1 MSTAH
6 PTTHTE
12 PCHAIQPDHRSRAV
26 LPHRQLRTPA
36 TVQHFDETRPMGV
49 TAASFA
55 IGAVLLHVRSGRRYE
70 VLWGPGQCCI
80 EAGRT
85 PAYAYRLHGP
95 AGLADPMVWIR
106 PAAEMEDGRFVPAP
120 GGACDGES

>member
-1 MSTAH
+1 MSTAQ
-6 PTTHTE
+6 PTTHPE

-26 LPHRQLRTPA
+26 LPRRQGSTNA
-36 TVQHFDETRPMGV
+36 TIRKFNEARRMGL
-49 TAASFA
+49 TAASFPV
-55 IGAVLLHVRSGRRYE
+55 GAVLLHVRSGRRYE

-80 EAGRT
+80 EADRT

-106 PAAEMEDGRFVPAP
+106 PAAEMEDGRFVPVS
-120 GGACDGES
+120 GGTSDGEG

>member
-1 MSTAH
+1 MPSSPTAGSARFC
-6 PTTHTE
+6 PTA
-12 PCHAIQPDHRSRAV
+12 PGS
-26 LPHRQLRTPA
+26 TPA
-36 TVQHFDETRPMGV
+36 TVQQFDETRPMGV

-80 EAGRT
+80 EADRS

-95 AGLADPMVWIR
+95 AGLTDPMVWIR
-106 PAAEMEDGRFVPAP
+106 PAAEMEDGRFVPVP
-120 GGACDGES
+120 GGACDGEG